1 MSKKQKIIIAS
12 LFVVLLVGLF
22 LVRTPLVSA
31 DSGYDS
37 SFSSHSSSDGGGD
50 FDISFLIYLAF
61 EHPLLALIV
70 IIGFVCYIAYKN
82 KQTQKLIKENI
93 EKGLASTLEL
103 LDPKNYD
110 ESKKLEIEAF
120 NLYKQIQFAWMNF
133 DEDLLRKCTTDEMFN
148 MYLMQMDTL
157 KVKNEKNVMYDIRY
171 ISSNITGEE
180 EVNGQKTI
188 KIVMGVSCYDFV
200 VNTNTKQVTRGNAA
214 KVNNYTY
221 ELTFVQ
227 TTESNELLQCPQ
239 CGAPVKG
246 NNSGK
251 CEYCKS
257 TLISNNYTLVLSK
270 KKMLNQR

>member
-1 MSKKQKIIIAS
+1 MSKKKKLILVS
-12 LFVVLLVGLF
+12 LFLF
-22 LVRTPLVSA
+22 LILGIILFKIPIVGA

-37 SFSSHSSSDGGGD
+37 SFSSSSSDSGGS

-61 EHPLLALIV
+61 EHPLLAVIIV
-70 IIGFVCYIAYKN
+70 ICIICYIAYQN

-93 EKGLASTLEL
+93 EKGLSSTLEL

-110 ESKKLEIEAF
+110 EAKKIEIEAY

-148 MYLMQMDTL
+148 MYLIQMDTL
-157 KVKNEKNVMYDIRY
+157 KVKNEKNIMYDIKY
-171 ISSNITGEE
+171 LNSNIISEE

-188 KIVMGVSCYDFV
+188 KIIMDISCYDFV
-200 VNTNTKQVTRGNAA
+200 VNTNTKQVTRGNGA
-214 KVNNYTY
+214 KVNYYTY
-221 ELTFVQ
+221 ELTFVK
-227 TTESNELLQCPQ
+227 TSESNELIQCPS

-270 KKMLNQR
+270 KKMLSQR

>member
-1 MSKKQKIIIAS
+1 MSKKKKILLITLCIALVIGVS
-12 LFVVLLVGLF
+12 LVAIPLVG
-22 LVRTPLVSA
+22 A

-37 SFSSHSSSDGGGD
+37 SFTSSSSDSGD
-50 FDISFLIYLAF
+50 GIDISFLIYLAL

-70 IIGFVCYIAYKN
+70 VIVFIIYIAYKN
-82 KQTQKLIKENI
+82 QQTQKLIKENI
-93 EKGLASTLEL
+93 EKGLSSTLEL

-110 ESKKLEIEAF
+110 ESKALEIEAF

-157 KVKNEKNVMYDIRY
+157 KVKNEKNVMYDIKY
-171 ISSNITGEE
+171 ISSNIMGEE
-180 EVNGQKTI
+180 EVNGQQTI
-188 KIVMGVSCYDFV
+188 KIRMDVTCYDFV

-214 KVNNYTY
+214 KLNTYTY
-221 ELTFVQ
+221 ELTFVK
-227 TTESNELLQCPQ
+227 TTESNDIIQCPQ

-257 TLISNNYTLVLSK
+257 TLVSSSYTLVLSK
-270 KKMLNQR
+270 KRMLSQR